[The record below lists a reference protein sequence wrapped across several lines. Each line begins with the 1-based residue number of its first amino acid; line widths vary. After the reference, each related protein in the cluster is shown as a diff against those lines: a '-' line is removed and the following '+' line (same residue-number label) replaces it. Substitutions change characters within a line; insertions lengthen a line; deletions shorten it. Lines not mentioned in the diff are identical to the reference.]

1 MKKGLSRQ
9 AKVGIFGLSLAILL
23 YLGINFIKSKK
34 LFSNDNTFYAEYNSA
49 NGIEVSS
56 PVIIKGFKVGTV
68 DGISFDIKKSTV
80 IVKMSVNG
88 KYPIP
93 DNSKAKIASA
103 SLLGGKVVEI
113 TLGNAAT
120 DYENG
125 AYIIPEEEQG
135 LLELASTEYE
145 KLKGMA
151 TNLLSQVDNAL
162 SGINAVLSEANVKN
176 LSGTLEN
183 LNSMSG
189 NVNKLI
195 ASQRKNLETTIS
207 NLESMSTTLK
217 NEMPKIGVTLDN
229 LNSITTTLKTDAP
242 NLIANAASAVDNLNK
257 ILAKI
262 NNSEGA
268 IGKLVNEE
276 EFYNNLNNVT
286 SSLTALLADLKEN
299 PKRYINISVF
309 GGGNK
314 EKKNNEKK

>member
-80 IVKMSVNG
+80 IIQMSISG

-93 DNSKAKIASA
+93 NDSKAKISST
-103 SLLGGKVVEI
+103 SLLGGKVIEI
-113 TLGNAAT
+113 TLGSATT
-120 DYENG
+120 DYEDG
-125 AYIIPEEEQG
+125 AHILPEEEQD
-135 LLELASTEYE
+135 LMEIAQSEYE
-145 KLKGMA
+145 KIKNMA
-151 TNLLSQVDNAL
+151 STLLEQIDNAL
-162 SGINAVLSEANVKN
+162 TGINGVLSKENVKN

-183 LNSMSG
+183 LNTISG
-189 NVNKLI
+189 NVNQLI
-195 ASQRKNLETTIS
+195 ASQRSNLEATIS
-207 NLESMSTTLK
+207 NLNSISTSLK
-217 NEMPKIGVTLDN
+217 NEIPKVGITLDN
-229 LNSITTTLKTDAP
+229 LNSLSTTLKNDAP
-242 NLIANAASAVDNLNK
+242 DLISNAATAIDNLNA

-262 NNSEGA
+262 NKSEGT
-268 IGKLVNEE
+268 IGKLINDE
-276 EFYNNLNNVT
+276 EFYSNLNGVT
-286 SSLTALLADLKEN
+286 GALTVLLEDLKEN

-314 EKKNNEKK
+314 EKKK